1 MDAPAGQEASNRTLN
16 RSGAKANPGP
26 PREGKAGVAPLL
38 LFLFVTLAQLTSLSA
53 ARLPLLTPLLAC
65 CAPFLTSLLAG
76 CAPFLASLRPRSAPF
91 LAPLC
96 AASAPLLPS
105 LGAGLRSGLLCHLL
119 GCLLG
124 RPDSLGRRWGGFS
137 I

>member
-65 CAPFLTSLLAG
+65 CAPL
-76 CAPFLASLRPRSAPF
+76 LASLRPRSTP
-91 LAPLC
+91 LLPPLC

-105 LGAGLRSGLLCHLL
+105 LGAGLRSGLRGSGLLCHLL
-119 GCLLG
+119 G
-124 RPDSLGRRWGGFS
+124 
-137 I
+137 